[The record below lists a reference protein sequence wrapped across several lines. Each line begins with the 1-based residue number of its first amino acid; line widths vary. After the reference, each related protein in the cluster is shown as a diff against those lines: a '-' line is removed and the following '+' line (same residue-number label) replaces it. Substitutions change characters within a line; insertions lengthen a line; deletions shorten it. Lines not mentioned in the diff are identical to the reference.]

1 MNDHEVIRVRLAEQI
16 LNLAIRMRQI
26 TGAPSA
32 AADPLE

>member
-26 TGAPSA
+26 TRGTVGRC
-32 AADPLE
+32 